1 MSCLFNKTSVISVRK
16 GPFTHGQWRTNPI
29 SYRDYLVFSRSS
41 RFIIVFFNKV
51 NIQLGYNNHFVADE
65 MSFPGLKWPVSVA
78 PRWDADAVGSGLILA
93 VRVTPFHRCD
103 VVWERVFSTL
113 LSGCSRQLSPISP
126 APSCAG
132 RRVTLALIR
141 REVESSAC
149 VCYVFFINKLPNG
162 WYVRNVGLYKSSI
175 KLNRGSIVTLRN
187 HYLCCFIWSCAN

>member
-51 NIQLGYNNHFVADE
+51 NIKLAYNNNFVADE
-65 MSFPGLKWPVSVA
+65 ISFPGLKWPVSVA

-113 LSGCSRQLSPISP
+113 LSGCSRQLSPGYLPHHHEQGGVSLWR
-126 APSCAG
+126 SFGG
-132 RRVTLALIR
+132 R
-141 REVESSAC
+141 SSHLHAS
-149 VCYVFFINKLPNG
+149 VMSS
-162 WYVRNVGLYKSSI
+162 SSI
-175 KLNRGSIVTLRN
+175 NSQM
-187 HYLCCFIWSCAN
+187 ADM